1 MRARNPLRRLQA
13 PAALTVLCAAGALAA
28 GAALP
33 VLAAATTTGTKTTS
47 TKTTGTTTT
56 GAKKTSPTP
65 TKKTSGTKKTTPAA
79 PAGQDWEANGATG
92 LAASFSA
99 VTTTV
104 KGKKSELLDDIAVQ
118 APINCADSP
127 TPATPIDTEVITAN
141 VRVAA
146 NGSFSTGSI
155 KTGGSGTVFSGRIQG
170 KKVTISYRH
179 VARTPNEYDG
189 NTEVCDT
196 GKVRLSGAPGHRATL
211 PDESW
216 AGQTADGQP
225 VVINVVAGGR
235 ALQEQPHPPANGAA
249 QASIAFGTFTQ
260 SCGVSGCTELSAD
273 VCAYAETSTLF
284 VASNGTFGNSAY
296 QDDDLPIYTGQFTS
310 AHKLNGTF
318 TNNGQGCE
326 EQAWSATPG

>member
-1 MRARNPLRRLQA
+1 MRGPNLLRRLQA
-13 PAALTVLCAAGALAA
+13 SGALSVVSAACVLAA

-33 VLAAATTTGTKTTS
+33 VVAGAATSG

-56 GAKKTSPTP
+56 GSKTTGAKKTTG
-65 TKKTSGTKKTTPAA
+65 TKKTSGTTTPAA
-79 PAGQDWEANGATG
+79 QDWEASGTAAA
-92 LAASFSA
+92 AASFSA
-99 VTTTV
+99 VTTKV
-104 KGKKSELLDDIAVQ
+104 KGKTSEQLQDVVVQ

-146 NGSFSTGSI
+146 NGSFSTGAI
-155 KTGGSGTVFSGRIQG
+155 KTGGSGTVFSGRIHG
-170 KKVTISYRH
+170 GRATISYRH
-179 VARTPNEYDG
+179 VTRTPNGYDG
-189 NTEVCDT
+189 GTVVCDT
-196 GKVRLSGAPGHRATL
+196 GKVRLSGAPGHRVTL
-211 PDESW
+211 ANESW

-235 ALQEQPHPPANGAA
+235 ALQQEPHPPANGAA

-260 SCGVSGCTELSAD
+260 SCSAVGCTELSAD

-296 QDDDLPIYTGQFTS
+296 QDDDLPIYTGQFIN
-310 AHKLNGTF
+310 AHKLDGTF
-318 TNNGQGCE
+318 TNNGQGCV